1 MLKRVAKLPFISSAL
16 QQASSVYLGVKG
28 RYPLLGFVG
37 GVAELGVRSASTAAL
52 QQAAPLL
59 QNLETESECHILY
72 MVSLILK
79 WHKFRKI
86 PFFQW
91 KSNAH
96 SKEKIGQKKQI
107 HC

>member
-1 MLKRVAKLPFISSAL
+1 MLKRVAKLPFVSSAL

-59 QNLETESECHILY
+59 QNLETESESRVFIY
-72 MVSLILK
+72 GI
-79 WHKFRKI
+79 
-86 PFFQW
+86 
-91 KSNAH
+91 SNTEMA
-96 SKEKIGQKKQI
+96 SMEIK
-107 HC
+107 CS

>member
-1 MLKRVAKLPFISSAL
+1 MLKRVAKLPFVSSAL

-59 QNLETESECHILY
+59 QNLETESECLY
-72 MVSLILK
+72 MASLTLK
-79 WHKFRKI
+79 WHKPRKI
-86 PFFQW
+86 NGNQMLIV
-91 KSNAH
+91 KTKLDKRNRYTART
-96 SKEKIGQKKQI
+96 
-107 HC
+107 